1 MINKV
6 LVANRGEI
14 AARIIRTCKKLGI
27 QTVAVYSE
35 ADQKAP
41 FVTMADESFLLGPPR
56 VSESYL
62 NIEKIIEIAKKAE
75 VDAIHPG
82 YGFLSES
89 GQFAEE
95 CVAAGFIFIGPSS
108 SVMGQMGSKITGR
121 KATQNAGVPV
131 VLGTDGAVATL
142 EEVIESASEIG
153 YPTMLQA

>member
-95 CVAAGFIFIGPSS
+95 CVAAGFIFI
-108 SVMGQMGSKITGR
+108 R
-121 KATQNAGVPV
+121 
-131 VLGTDGAVATL
+131 L
-142 EEVIESASEIG
+142 EEHTSE
-153 YPTMLQA
+153 LQSRFDIVFLLLL

>member
-1 MINKV
+1 
-6 LVANRGEI
+6 
-14 AARIIRTCKKLGI
+14 I

-75 VDAIHPG
+75 VDANHPG

-95 CVAAGFIFIGPSS
+95 CVTAEFIFIRTKSS
-108 SVMGQMGSKITGR
+108 DMEKTGIKITDRQPTKNNEFPVHTR
-121 KATQNAGVPV
+121 K
-131 VLGTDGAVATL
+131 
-142 EEVIESASEIG
+142 
-153 YPTMLQA
+153 M